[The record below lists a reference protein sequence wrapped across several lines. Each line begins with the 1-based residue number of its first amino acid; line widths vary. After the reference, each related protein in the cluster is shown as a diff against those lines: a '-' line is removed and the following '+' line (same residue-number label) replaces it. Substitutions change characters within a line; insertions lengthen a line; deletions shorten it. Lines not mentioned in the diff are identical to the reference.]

1 MLPLFLRIS
10 ITQNFITVCIQAIQL
25 NVNVTFYRHSPETR
39 SSSKL
44 IVKMP
49 NLNSKHKRSPT
60 ATKRINRAVS
70 VANRKIAFLKKE
82 KQEHLRK
89 NWSLKKSVLRR
100 AKAQSCQ
107 TTPHKSTEMSMLTP
121 RRKSRQQLRE
131 AGLAPRTVPVLRKRL
146 HNAMVEEVKLSKNT
160 ERRKKKSNLNPLTVV
175 TGSIVK
181 KYRLTNRLRSE
192 LGVSRQCAVPMQM
205 KHLAVMKKNR
215 LLESR
220 NHLRQHITNF
230 LEVDENSTCL
240 PGKRDAQK
248 VDDEKVQK
256 RVLND

>member
-1 MLPLFLRIS
+1 MCTR
-10 ITQNFITVCIQAIQL
+10 AIQL

-49 NLNSKHKRSPT
+49 NLHSKHKRCPT

-82 KQEHLRK
+82 KQELLRK

-160 ERRKKKSNLNPLTVV
+160 ERRKKSPT
-175 TGSIVK
+175 
-181 KYRLTNRLRSE
+181 
-192 LGVSRQCAVPMQM
+192 
-205 KHLAVMKKNR
+205 
-215 LLESR
+215 
-220 NHLRQHITNF
+220 
-230 LEVDENSTCL
+230 
-240 PGKRDAQK
+240 
-248 VDDEKVQK
+248 
-256 RVLND
+256 

>member
-1 MLPLFLRIS
+1 MLTLFLRIS

-25 NVNVTFYRHSPETR
+25 NVNVTVYRHSPETR

-49 NLNSKHKRSPT
+49 NLHSKHKRSPT

-82 KQEHLRK
+82 KQELLRN

-121 RRKSRQQLRE
+121 RRQSRQQLRE

-146 HNAMVEEVKLSKNT
+146 DLHNAMVEEVKLSNASFGVRQT
-160 ERRKKKSNLNPLTVV
+160 CPYCVIRTC
-175 TGSIVK
+175 
-181 KYRLTNRLRSE
+181 RSS
-192 LGVSRQCAVPMQM
+192 SR
-205 KHLAVMKKNR
+205 H
-215 LLESR
+215 
-220 NHLRQHITNF
+220 
-230 LEVDENSTCL
+230 
-240 PGKRDAQK
+240 
-248 VDDEKVQK
+248 
-256 RVLND
+256 

>member
-1 MLPLFLRIS
+1 MLIS

-49 NLNSKHKRSPT
+49 NLHSKHKRSPT
-60 ATKRINRAVS
+60 ATKCINRAVS

-82 KQEHLRK
+82 KQELLRK

-121 RRKSRQQLRE
+121 RRQSRQQLRE

-146 HNAMVEEVKLSKNT
+146 HLHNAMVEGFIWRTANMPLSASSEHVAQAPGTEVALSCNSD
-160 ERRKKKSNLNPLTVV
+160 ECRRLHP
-175 TGSIVK
+175 GEH
-181 KYRLTNRLRSE
+181 RR
-192 LGVSRQCAVPMQM
+192 
-205 KHLAVMKKNR
+205 
-215 LLESR
+215 
-220 NHLRQHITNF
+220 
-230 LEVDENSTCL
+230 VDH
-240 PGKRDAQK
+240 
-248 VDDEKVQK
+248 
-256 RVLND
+256 

>member
-1 MLPLFLRIS
+1 M
-10 ITQNFITVCIQAIQL
+10 CIRAIQL

-49 NLNSKHKRSPT
+49 NLHSKHKRSPN

-82 KQEHLRK
+82 KQELLRK

-121 RRKSRQQLRE
+121 RRKSRQQLGE

-146 HNAMVEEVKLSKNT
+146 PNAMVEEVKLSKNT
-160 ERRKKKSNLNPLTVV
+160 ERRKK
-175 TGSIVK
+175 SITWIHWQ
-181 KYRLTNRLRSE
+181 LSQ
-192 LGVSRQCAVPMQM
+192 G
-205 KHLAVMKKNR
+205 R
-215 LLESR
+215 LLR
-220 NHLRQHITNF
+220 NIGWRIGC
-230 LEVDENSTCL
+230 VVNSVCL
-240 PGKRDAQK
+240 DN
-248 VDDEKVQK
+248 
-256 RVLND
+256 VLYQCKWNT

>member
-1 MLPLFLRIS
+1 M
-10 ITQNFITVCIQAIQL
+10 CIQAIQL

-39 SSSKL
+39 SSSRL

-49 NLNSKHKRSPT
+49 SLHSKHKRSPT

-82 KQEHLRK
+82 KQELLRK

-121 RRKSRQQLRE
+121 RRQSRQQLRE

-146 HNAMVEEVKLSKNT
+146 HNAMVEEVKLSNASFGVRQT
-160 ERRKKKSNLNPLTVV
+160 CP
-175 TGSIVK
+175 
-181 KYRLTNRLRSE
+181 YLRH
-192 LGVSRQCAVPMQM
+192 QNM
-205 KHLAVMKKNR
+205 
-215 LLESR
+215 LLK
-220 NHLRQHITNF
+220 LQA
-230 LEVDENSTCL
+230 LKL
-240 PGKRDAQK
+240 
-248 VDDEKVQK
+248 
-256 RVLND
+256 L